1 MFWIVIVFFK
11 IYDLTAN
18 FEVFWYTL
26 NYNIIK
32 LDMEDE
38 QRDRK

>member
-1 MFWIVIVFFK
+1 MIK
-11 IYDLTAN
+11 IHFMGLFYDLTEN
-18 FEVFWYTL
+18 FQVFWYTL